1 MFLSKIWFFLV
12 TVIAALAITVALVMP
27 RPAERAGVIQE
38 NKSVRTACLV
48 TDILLRDNARARI
61 QLTGEFA
68 QAVRELKLSTTL
80 FEASKGEIIS
90 GQTNATGR
98 AELSKLLESVT
109 GTKPSFIWLLDRRG
123 RVVARSNV
131 ENKNYGD
138 SMRGYY
144 LVQDAL
150 DGYVRDDLWML
161 KDGLFRVAAA
171 PVLTR
176 DLQWA
181 GAIVLGQAVDK
192 DFAGSLAE
200 NIDANINFYVAG
212 DAVASSKPVQIHKD
226 VVAGSEAL
234 TDIEA
239 GQDCATS
246 EVMRVEAGKMRYLA
260 INARLP
266 GEAGKQGAFFSV
278 YTEQAEPLDFMGTLK
293 AAKKDD
299 LSFDKFPWLMVAFA
313 FIAMVGIGFLL
324 MFRDVDGPL
333 KRLNKEAV
341 ALAQEEQERFNEE
354 SHRSKYGSIA
364 RSVNISIDKMQRA
377 TKAAKKDMDQLLGA
391 APGAAPAAASAAS
404 SLPPVGLGDSLG
416 GVTSPPPSAFKF
428 GGAPAPAASDLGL
441 SAPPSMPGMTKP
453 KVPESKTPPPSKAF
467 ADKTPPP
474 VPVKKAAKASAE
486 DAEAALK
493 RPTDSHRAPE
503 GVSLDGASEKKSID
517 ADILAPQS
525 PADII
530 GNADPLGASDSDVDP
545 DELPTIA
552 NDTSGPSAYFEQI
565 YQEFM
570 TMKKKCG
577 ESTENL
583 TFERF
588 SKKLQKNQDALIAKR
603 ACSSVKFQVYEKDGK
618 AALKASPVK

>member
-12 TVIAALAITVALVMP
+12 TVVAALAITVALVMP
-27 RPAERAGVIQE
+27 RPAERAGIKQE
-38 NKSVRTACLV
+38 NKSIRTACQV
-48 TDILLRDNARARI
+48 TNILLRDNARARI
-61 QLTGEFA
+61 QLTSEFA

-98 AELSKLLESVT
+98 KELKKLLESVT
-109 GTKPSFIWLLDRRG
+109 GTKPSFIWLLDRQG

-131 ENKNYGD
+131 DDQSYGD

-161 KDGLFRVAAA
+161 EDGLFRVAAA

-200 NIDANINFYVAG
+200 NIDANINFYVSG

-226 VVAGSEAL
+226 VVAGAAAFE
-234 TDIEA
+234 DMEK
-239 GQDCATS
+239 GQDCAAG
-246 EVMRVEAGKMRYLA
+246 EVLRLEAGKERYLA
-260 INARLP
+260 VNARLP
-266 GEAGKQGAFFSV
+266 GEAGRQGAFFSV
-278 YTEQAEPLDFMGTLK
+278 YLAQAEPLDFMGTLK

-299 LSFDKFPWLMVAFA
+299 LGFDRFPWIMLALV
-313 FIAMVGIGFLL
+313 FIMTMGIGFFL
-324 MFRDVDGPL
+324 MFREVDGPL

-341 ALAQEEQERFNEE
+341 ALAQEEQERFNEDA
-354 SHRSKYGSIA
+354 HRSKYGSIA

-377 TKAAKKDMDQLLGA
+377 TKAAKKEMDQLLG
-391 APGAAPAAASAAS
+391 PTPDSAESAS
-404 SLPPVGLGDSLG
+404 SALPPIGPGGDLG
-416 GVTSPPPSAFKF
+416 GISSPPPSEFKF
-428 GGAPAPAASDLGL
+428 GGAPAPAAADLGL
-441 SAPPSMPGMTKP
+441 TPPPSMPGMTAARPATPKP
-453 KVPESKTPPPSKAF
+453 F

-474 VPVKKAAKASAE
+474 VPKKPPVPAAKAE
-486 DAEAALK
+486 DAPPMK
-493 RPTDSHRAPE
+493 RPTDSQVVPEKIELPGAAAP
-503 GVSLDGASEKKSID
+503 KKSID
-517 ADILAPQS
+517 ADILSTDAPTN
-525 PADII
+525 DLMT
-530 GNADPLGASDSDVDP
+530 ADPLAEMPPPPVAP

-552 NDTSGPSAYFEQI
+552 NEDGGAGAYFEQI
-565 YQEFM
+565 YQEFID
-570 TMKKKCG
+570 MKKKCG
-577 ESTENL
+577 EPTENL

-588 SKKLQKNQDALIAKR
+588 AKKLQKNQDALIEKR
-603 ACSSVKFQVYEKDGK
+603 SCSSVKFQVYEKDGK

>member
-1 MFLSKIWFFLV
+1 MFLSKIWFFAV
-12 TVIAALAITVALVMP
+12 TVVAALAITVALVMP

-68 QAVRELKLSTTL
+68 QAVRELKLSRTL

-90 GQTNATGR
+90 KDTSITGR
-98 AELSKLLESVT
+98 TELKKLLESVQ

-123 RVVARSNV
+123 RVVARSNT
-131 ENKNYGD
+131 EDNSYGD
-138 SMRGYY
+138 SMRGYF

-161 KDGLFRVAAA
+161 KDGLYRVAAA

-181 GAIVLGQAVDK
+181 GAIVLGQNVDTE
-192 DFAGSLAE
+192 FAGSLAD
-200 NIDANINFYVAG
+200 NIDANINFYVG
-212 DAVASSKPVQIHKD
+212 NDSVASSKQVQIHKD
-226 VVAGSEAL
+226 VVEGSKKLSE
-234 TDIEA
+234 IEP
-239 GQDCATS
+239 GQDCAVG
-246 EVMRVEAGKMRYLA
+246 EVLRVEAGGARYLA
-260 INARLP
+260 INSRLP
-266 GEAGKQGAFFSV
+266 GEAGQEGAFYSV
-278 YTEQAEPLDFMGTLK
+278 YISQAEPLDFMGTLR

-299 LSFDKFPWLMVAFA
+299 LGFDKFPWLMVAFS
-313 FIAMVGIGFLL
+313 FIAMVGIGFFL
-324 MFRDVDGPL
+324 MFREVDGPL

-341 ALAQEEQERFNEE
+341 ALAQEEQERFNEVV
-354 SHRSKYGSIA
+354 HRSKYGSIA

-377 TKAAKKDMDQLLGA
+377 TKAAKKDIDQLLG
-391 APGAAPAAASAAS
+391 PAPAAGAEPKTSA
-404 SLPPVGLGDSLG
+404 LPPVGPGDSMAG
-416 GVTSPPPSAFKF
+416 IKSPPPSEFQF

-441 SAPPSMPGMTKP
+441 SAPPSMPGMAPATAAPPP
-453 KVPESKTPPPSKAF
+453 KVPASKAF

-474 VPVKKAAKASAE
+474 LPVKVGKPKEDEVAAS
-486 DAEAALK
+486 LK
-493 RPTDSHRAPE
+493 RATDSHTAPE
-503 GVSLDGASEKKSID
+503 PVSLNPMDDKKSID
-517 ADILAPQS
+517 ADILAPAS

-530 GNADPLGASDSDVDP
+530 GNADPLGDSSGPVDD

-552 NDTSGPSAYFEQI
+552 NDTSSSHSYFEQI

-603 ACSSVKFQVYEKDGK
+603 SCSSVKFQVYEKDGK

>member
-1 MFLSKIWFFLV
+1 MFFSKIWFFAV

-48 TDILLRDNARARI
+48 TGILLSDNARARI

-80 FEASKGEIIS
+80 LEASKGEIIS
-90 GQTNATGR
+90 KDTSVTGR
-98 AELSKLLESVT
+98 TELKKLLANVK
-109 GTKPSFIWLLDRRG
+109 GTKPSFIWLLDKRG
-123 RVVARSNV
+123 RVVARSNSEANV
-131 ENKNYGD
+131 YGD

-161 KDGLFRVAAA
+161 KDGLYRVAAA

-181 GAIVLGQAVDK
+181 GAIVLGQAVDAA
-192 DFAGSLAE
+192 FAGSLAE
-200 NIDANINFYVAG
+200 NIDANINFYVGG
-212 DAVASSKPVQIHKD
+212 DAVASSQPVQIHKD
-226 VVAGSEAL
+226 VVEGSSKLSELKAGEDCS
-234 TDIEA
+234 A
-239 GQDCATS
+239 G
-246 EVMRVEAGKMRYLA
+246 EVLRVEAGGARYLA
-260 INARLP
+260 INSRLP
-266 GEAGKQGAFFSV
+266 GEAGQEGAFYSV
-278 YTEQAEPLDFMGTLK
+278 YISQAEPLDFMGTLG
-293 AAKKDD
+293 AATKDD
-299 LSFDKFPWLMVAFA
+299 LSFDKFPWIMVAFS
-313 FIAMVGIGFLL
+313 FIAMVAIGFFL
-324 MFRDVDGPL
+324 MFREVDGPL

-341 ALAQEEQERFNEE
+341 ALAQEEQERFNEVA
-354 SHRSKYGSIA
+354 HRSKYGSIA
-364 RSVNISIDKMQRA
+364 RSVNITIDKMQRA
-377 TKAAKKDMDQLLGA
+377 TKAAKKDFDQLLGP
-391 APGAAPAAASAAS
+391 APGAAAAEPKAS
-404 SLPPVGLGDSLG
+404 SLPPVGPGDSMAG
-416 GVTSPPPSAFKF
+416 ISSPPPSEFKF

-441 SAPPSMPGMTKP
+441 SAPPAMPGMTKAP
-453 KVPESKTPPPSKAF
+453 ADLPPPKAASKAF

-474 VPVKKAAKASAE
+474 VPTKKKKPPEAE
-486 DAEAALK
+486 IPLQ
-493 RPTDSHRAPE
+493 RPTDSHTTPASI
-503 GVSLDGASEKKSID
+503 SLDGADGKKSID
-517 ADILAPQS
+517 ADILASAS

-530 GNADPLGASDSDVDP
+530 GNADPLGTDTTNEVDP

-552 NDTSGPSAYFEQI
+552 NDTSGSPSYFEQI

-603 ACSSVKFQVYEKDGK
+603 SCSSVKFQVYEKDGK

>member
-1 MFLSKIWFFLV
+1 MFLSKIWFFLI
-12 TVIAALAITVALVMP
+12 TVIAALAITVALIMP
-27 RPAERAGVIQE
+27 RPAEREGVIQE

-80 FEASKGEIIS
+80 FEASKNEIIT

-98 AELSKLLESVT
+98 AELAKLLESVT
-109 GTKPSFIWLLDRRG
+109 GTRPSFIWLLDRRG
-123 RVVARSNV
+123 RVVARSST
-131 ENKNYGD
+131 EDKNFGD
-138 SMRGYY
+138 SMQGYY

-161 KDGLFRVAAA
+161 EDGLYRVAAA

-181 GAIVLGQAVDK
+181 GAIVLGQSVDTT
-192 DFAGSLAE
+192 FATSLAE
-200 NIDANINFYVAG
+200 NIDANINFYVG
-212 DAVASSKPVQIHKD
+212 EEAVASSKPIQIHKD
-226 VVAGSEAL
+226 IVDGSKMLA
-234 TDIEA
+234 DIEQ
-239 GQDCATS
+239 GQDCAAS
-246 EVMRVEAGKMRYLA
+246 EVLRVEAGNSRFLA

-266 GEAGKQGAFFSV
+266 GEAGQQGAFYSV
-278 YTEQAEPLDFMGTLK
+278 YIEQAEALDFMGTLSK
-293 AAKKDD
+293 VKKDD
-299 LSFDKFPWLMVAFA
+299 LGFDKFPWLMVALA
-313 FIAMVGIGFLL
+313 FIAMMAIGFFL
-324 MFRDVDGPL
+324 MFKEVDGPL
-333 KRLNKEAV
+333 KTLNKEAV
-341 ALAQEEQERFNEE
+341 ALAQEELERFNETA
-354 SHRSKYGSIA
+354 HRSKYGSIA

-377 TKAAKKDMDQLLGA
+377 TKAAKKDMDQLLG
-391 APGAAPAAASAAS
+391 PAPAAEAKGS
-404 SLPPVGLGDSLG
+404 SLPPVGLGVGLPG
-416 GVTSPPPSAFKF
+416 KTPAPPISDFKF
-428 GGAPAPAASDLGL
+428 GGAPAPSASDLGL
-441 SAPPSMPGMTKP
+441 SAPPSAMPGLSAAPAKKP
-453 KVPESKTPPPSKAF
+453 AIPSASKDF

-474 VPVKKAAKASAE
+474 VPRKPVA
-486 DAEAALK
+486 DLK
-493 RPTDSHRAPE
+493 LARPTDSHTTPAP
-503 GVSLDGASEKKSID
+503 VSLDPMSDKKSID
-517 ADILAPQS
+517 ADILAPADS
-525 PADII
+525 PANII
-530 GNADPLGASDSDVDP
+530 GNGDPLGLGSSDIDP

-552 NDTSGPSAYFEQI
+552 NDTAGPAAYFEQI

-603 ACSSVKFQVYEKDGK
+603 SCTSVKFQVYEKDGK